1 MKIKEQLKR
10 YASKKIK
17 LGRLK
22 DEDLAVAIGLHDL
35 GLTTLSKG
43 RIITLTPKG
52 VEELNRLERGE
63 G

>member
-10 YASKKIK
+10 YASKKIQ

-22 DEDLAVAIGLHDL
+22 GEDLLDACDLNDL

-52 VEELNRLERGE
+52 VEELKRLEGGE
-63 G
+63 V

>member
-10 YASKKIK
+10 YASKKIQ

-22 DEDLAVAIGLHDL
+22 DEALLDACDLYDL

-52 VEELNRLERGE
+52 VEELKRLERGE
-63 G
+63 V

>member
-10 YASKKIK
+10 YASKKIQ

-22 DEDLAVAIGLHDL
+22 DEDLLDACDLHDL
-35 GLTTLSKG
+35 GFTTLSKG

-52 VEELNRLERGE
+52 VEELKRLEGGE